1 MSQESA
7 AGIYE
12 ISEIFHLVGIEPLLK
27 PQLPLPAEEEDKLDH
42 GGQAELPP
50 LMTAAA
56 APAAAELSS
65 LPLLPAYAG
74 SLTPLPV
81 PTWL

>member
-12 ISEIFHLVGIEPLLK
+12 ISEIFYLVGIEPLLK

-56 APAAAELSS
+56 ALSS